1 MKIESF
7 LERLQQSDGYRN
19 QIETIKIFPE
29 QEPIYENPK
38 KALSPAI
45 QNYLDRKKIRLYR
58 HQARTIELLHEE
70 KNILIT
76 TPTASGKTL
85 AFNLPIFEKLSQ
97 SKTGTALY
105 LYPLKAL
112 CNDQLQSLQQL
123 EAGTL
128 LKFNASVYDGD
139 TPEHQ
144 RPKIREKS
152 RIILSNP
159 YALHH
164 YLSWHHKWKR
174 FFENLQFLVL
184 DEAHWYRGVFG
195 SNVALLLRRLKRIL
209 HFYKAKPQFIL
220 ASATMANPLE
230 HSYKLTGEHFSL
242 VAEDGSSRGRKY
254 FVLWNSQKN
263 QERSAHRQASDLFV
277 KSVNADLQTL
287 CFAFSRKLAELTV
300 MWAQGAT
307 HKNLAAYR
315 AGYLPEDR
323 RQIEKSLKD
332 GSLNGVAATNA
343 LELGIDIGALDSVIL
358 SGYPGTML
366 STWQRAG
373 RAGRSQQDSLV
384 TLVGFENP
392 LDQYFMRHP
401 DHFFERPHEHAV
413 IDLNN
418 EHILL
423 PQMMCAAAEL
433 PLRDTENAC
442 WGEKTEALI
451 NALEAQRLIQKTP
464 MGWVYRGMARP
475 ADVVSLDNISTQT
488 VRLLCEGQV
497 LETLEY
503 NRALEEAHPGAIFL
517 HQGETLLI
525 ENLNLGQ
532 CVATARRS
540 EVDYYTETLK
550 STQIRIRS
558 VQGTQK
564 WGAFDLSYGDVLTQ
578 HQVIGFR
585 TMRFDKP
592 LGMHPL
598 ESPQTEFET
607 VALWFTLPTELREQI
622 KKYGLDW
629 AGGLHAAEHAL
640 IAMIPFLALCD
651 RWDIGGLSTAMHI
664 DTGVATIFIY
674 DGFQGGIGIAE
685 KTFELFSELALHTHQ
700 LVRDC
705 PCEKGCPSC
714 IYSPKCGNG
723 NEPLDKSAALMILSD
738 LAIATQ
744 NK

>member
-7 LERLQQSDGYRN
+7 LERLRQSENYRN
-19 QIETIKIFPE
+19 QIESVKIFSA
-29 QEPIYENPK
+29 QEPVYVT
-38 KALSPAI
+38 LSKSLPNAI
-45 QNYLDRKKIRLYR
+45 ENYLDRKNIRLYS
-58 HQARTIELLHEE
+58 HQARAIELIREQ
-70 KNILIT
+70 KNVLIT

-85 AFNLPIFEKLSQ
+85 AFNLPIFERLAQ

-112 CNDQLQSLQQL
+112 CNDQLNSLQQL
-123 EAGTL
+123 EAGTMIKL
-128 LKFNASVYDGD
+128 GANIYDGD

-159 YALHH
+159 YALHQ

-174 FFENLQFLVL
+174 FFENLQFVVL

-195 SNVALLLRRLKRIL
+195 ANVSLLLRRLERIVS
-209 HFYKAKPQFIL
+209 FYCARPQFIL
-220 ASATMANPLE
+220 SSATMANPLE
-230 HSYKLTGEHFSL
+230 HARKLTGQHFSII
-242 VAEDGSSRGRKY
+242 AEDGSGRGRKY
-254 FVLWNSQKN
+254 FVLWNALKN
-263 QERSAHRQASDLFV
+263 QERSAHRQASDLLV
-277 KSVNADLQTL
+277 QSVNADLQTL
-287 CFAFSRKLAELTV
+287 CFTFSRKLAELTV
-300 MWAQGAT
+300 MWTQGAT
-307 HKNLAAYR
+307 HKNVATYR
-315 AGYLPEDR
+315 AGYLPEER
-323 RQIEKSLKD
+323 RQIEKALKE
-332 GSLNGVAATNA
+332 GALNGVAATNA
-343 LELGIDIGALDSVIL
+343 LELGIDVGGLDSIIL

-373 RAGRSQQDSLV
+373 RAGRSGQDALI
-384 TLVGFENP
+384 TLMGFENP

-413 IDLNN
+413 IDLDN

-433 PLRDTENAC
+433 PLRETEREIG
-442 WGEKTEALI
+442 GEKTEALLA
-451 NALEAQRLIQKTP
+451 ALEAQKLIHKTP

-475 ADVVSLDNISTQT
+475 ADVVSLDSISSQT

-503 NRALEEAHPGAIFL
+503 NRALEEAHPGAVFL
-517 HQGETLLI
+517 HRGETLLI
-525 ENLNLGQ
+525 ESLNLGQ
-532 CVATARRS
+532 SVATARRS
-540 EVDYYTETLK
+540 DVDYYTETLK
-550 STQIRIRS
+550 STQIRIRG
-558 VQGTQK
+558 VQGHQK
-564 WGAFDLSYGDVLTQ
+564 FGEFDLSYGDVLTQ
-578 HQVIGFR
+578 HQVIGYR

-592 LGMHPL
+592 LGVHAL

-607 VALWFTLPTELREQI
+607 VALWLTLPIELRDTI

-629 AGGLHAAEHAL
+629 SGGLHAAEHAL

-651 RWDIGGLSTAMHI
+651 RWDIGGLSTALHSE
-664 DTGVATIFIY
+664 TGLPTIFIY
-674 DGFQGGIGIAE
+674 DGFLGGIGIAE
-685 KTFELFSELALHTHQ
+685 KAFELFSQLVKHTHE

-705 PCEKGCPSC
+705 ACEKGCPSC

-723 NEPLDKSAALMILSD
+723 NEPLDKNAALIILAA
-738 LAIATQ
+738 LAEAT
-744 NK
+744 KTI